1 MGFEVCLRLRGVLI
15 GVRLYKEKRIAE
27 YDIYQQ
33 QVSTNCIV
41 FLLFLQMKL
50 SSVADKTFGGLR
62 KKNLTE
68 VQVCFMELFV
78 PQYEQL
84 RFACLFVGLLVCTR
98 LLSCSPARLPV
109 CLFVVVFGGLF
120 VCLFALVTSSIIFF
134 RNVVCAWHFSSL
146 VVLLSFS

>member
-1 MGFEVCLRLRGVLI
+1 
-15 GVRLYKEKRIAE
+15 
-27 YDIYQQ
+27 
-33 QVSTNCIV
+33 
-41 FLLFLQMKL
+41 MKL

-68 VQVCFMELFV
+68 VQVCFMVLFV

-98 LLSCSPARLPV
+98 LLSCSPA
-109 CLFVVVFGGLF
+109 CWFVVVFGGLF